1 MKVLVHSG
9 TIGVKMCTAWLWT
22 NYVILIHSPLLCS
35 KCMLQHL
42 YIYDV
47 LSQHR
52 ATELL
57 SSVLIKLAVFFNTER
72 KKINHFFRTTHCNR
86 DEGCSKFLV
95 C

>member
-22 NYVILIHSPLLCS
+22 NYVILIHSTLLCS

-57 SSVLIKLAVFFNTER
+57 SSVLIKLVVFFNTER
-72 KKINHFFRTTHCNR
+72 KKNKPFF
-86 DEGCSKFLV
+86 
-95 C
+95 